1 MILGVLASRILRA
14 DSGIQNLI
22 PFAVCTG
29 EFYSQGNIILI
40 TYKTSARAINEIRAV
55 TFMSFTLSLIC
66 SLDGCSVALP
76 MKGL

>member
-1 MILGVLASRILRA
+1 MILGVLAPRILRA
-14 DSGIQNLI
+14 DSVIQNLI
-22 PFAVCTG
+22 PFALSTG
-29 EFYSQGNIILI
+29 DFYSQGNIILI
-40 TYKTSARAINEIRAV
+40 AYKASAKAINEIRAV